1 MIESIYFMLK
11 GTFLQKIYKVLR
23 ISVPIYLCILKLT
36 LNDWRDYL
44 CHS

>member
-11 GTFLQKIYKVLR
+11 GTFLQNIYKVLR
-23 ISVPIYLCILKLT
+23 ISVPIILKLT